1 MSAGRYL
8 WSAFNARPLG
18 MPLPP
23 NWFGL
28 AAFALLGA
36 FVSPGFWLL
45 GAGLEL
51 GYLLLLARSA
61 RFRRAVDAR
70 HVQPADPAIQRYE
83 ATVALLN
90 PTQRARQQA
99 VEARAR
105 EVLQLLSRS
114 ALMASHASSLEQ
126 LVWLNLRL
134 LAAGQALNVVVQ
146 TATAESAELQQQEQQ
161 IDQRLVDQDLS
172 ADLRRSLEQQ
182 KQVIDARQLAHN
194 EGSKRKEH
202 VDAELQRIEQQIALI
217 REQTLLATDEEQIGV
232 ALNALTSSFNE
243 SSRWLNSQ
251 RDLLG
256 VLELSQQ
263 QSLPD
268 YVLQGQGQKPAVTE
282 SIQH

>member
-70 HVQPADPAIQRYE
+70 HMQPADPAIQRYE

-161 IDQRLVDQDLS
+161 IDQRLADQDLS

>member
-1 MSAGRYL
+1 MSGRYL
-8 WSAFNARPLG
+8 WAAFNARPLG

-28 AAFALLGA
+28 AAFGLLGA
-36 FVSPGFWLL
+36 FVSPGFWVL

-51 GYLLLLARSA
+51 GYLLLLSGSA
-61 RFRRAVDAR
+61 RFRRTVDAQR
-70 HVQPADPAIQRYE
+70 AQPADPASQRYE
-83 ATVALLN
+83 ATVALLDA
-90 PTQRARQQA
+90 TQRSRQQA

-114 ALMASHASSLEQ
+114 PLMASHADSLEQ

-134 LAAGQALNVVVQ
+134 LVAGQALNVVVD
-146 TATAESAELQQQEQQ
+146 TAAKDSVELQQQEDQ
-161 IDQRLVDQDLS
+161 IDARLASSELNDE
-172 ADLRRSLEQQ
+172 LRRSLEQQ
-182 KQVIDARQLAHN
+182 KQVIDARQIAHV
-194 EGSKRKEH
+194 EGLRRKEH

-243 SSRWLNSQ
+243 ASRWLNSQ

-256 VLELSQQ
+256 VLELNEHQA
-263 QSLPD
+263 LPR
-268 YVLQGQGQKPAVTE
+268 YVLQGQGDKPAQAE
-282 SIQH
+282 SARH

>member
-70 HVQPADPAIQRYE
+70 HMQPADTAIQRYE

-161 IDQRLVDQDLS
+161 IDQRLADQDLS

>member
-161 IDQRLVDQDLS
+161 IDQRLGDQDLS